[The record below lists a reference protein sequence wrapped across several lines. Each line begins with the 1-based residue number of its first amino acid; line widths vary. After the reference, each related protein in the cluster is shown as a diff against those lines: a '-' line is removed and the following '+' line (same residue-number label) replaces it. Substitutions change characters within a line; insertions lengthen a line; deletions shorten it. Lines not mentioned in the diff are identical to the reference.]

1 MWASSG
7 TILASFAHLLRVS
20 VKNFDKMRY
29 LSRPSTIGPYFA
41 CSLCFHRPRSGNQHA
56 RLGLSLNGNFSQQYI
71 QPYHLS
77 HSGNLTG
84 RIQPM
89 DGQSPSEYMVAPEI
103 DFLPLVA
110 ISAKGWAPIG
120 GRAGVEAPSS
130 CIRRPDR
137 RPSPGLIVRAYR
149 DVRLPVRRGQNQARS
164 PKTKRASE
172 TSSPAARAKS
182 AVRPRRR
189 SRLTPT

>member
-7 TILASFAHLLRVS
+7 TLSVSFAHLLRVS

-77 HSGNLTG
+77 HSGNPTG

-103 DFLPLVA
+103 DFPA
-110 ISAKGWAPIG
+110 
-120 GRAGVEAPSS
+120 
-130 CIRRPDR
+130 PDR
-137 RPSPGLIVRAYR
+137 DIREGVGPHWRPSG
-149 DVRLPVRRGQNQARS
+149 RRGALILYTQAGS
-164 PKTKRASE
+164 TPLTG
-172 TSSPAARAKS
+172 TD
-182 AVRPRRR
+182 R
-189 SRLTPT
+189 SRLPRCSPSRAPGSEPGAKSEDEAGL